1 MQFGQLKRREFIAL
15 VGGAAAWPL
24 VARAQRPDQFD
35 GSAFWCRHLRAT
47 GRNGRVLGVP
57 RRASEARVGRGPQHP
72 IDYRWGA
79 LDAVSS
85 QRFAKE
91 LAALQPDVILTSNT
105 PTTVA
110 MLQETRIVPII
121 FVNVT
126 DPIGSGLAT
135 SFPRPGR
142 NVTGFTNIES
152 TMVGKWLE
160 LLKEIAPHLAR
171 VGILFNPATA
181 TYAENFVGPFKTAA
195 VSFAAEAIAARVR
208 DTSDLE
214 LVLASLAREPNSGLI
229 AMPDPFLNVH
239 RAVVTSLAA
248 RYRLPAIYWIR
259 AFTERGGLL
268 SYGNDVLDNYRRAA
282 AYADRILKGAKP
294 SRPSH
299 PGSSQVRAGHQ
310 PQDGQ
315 GARPRRATVAAR
327 PRRRGDRMS
336 TRREFITLLGGAA
349 AIWPVAARAQQS
361 GQRLRRIG
369 TRVANPRIR
378 RPP

>member
-24 VARAQRPDQFD
+24 VARAQQPDQIRRIGVLVSTSESD
-35 GSAFWCRHLRAT
+35 REEQSRVSAFRDELQKLGWEE
-47 GRNGRVLGVP
+47 GRNTR
-57 RRASEARVGRGPQHP
+57 

-294 SRPSH
+294 SELPIQAPVKFELVINLKTTKALGLTVPPS
-299 PGSSQVRAGHQ
+299 
-310 PQDGQ
+310 
-315 GARPRRATVAAR
+315 
-327 PRRRGDRMS
+327 
-336 TRREFITLLGGAA
+336 LL
-349 AIWPVAARAQQS
+349 ARADEV
-361 GQRLRRIG
+361 IE
-369 TRVANPRIR
+369 
-378 RPP
+378 